1 MGSGSSS
8 MSKFPWSSYVD
19 KIYNETSCEIK
30 KVEPDQKPDESP
42 ERTPGLGIYSLPEY
56 WLHFPLN
63 EIFNEPDGFIMF
75 GCDFIEKT
83 TKTSIDGNITCRLI
97 EMRHNGLMYFVQF
110 LKHGKP
116 ICGQIRGIN
125 QLEAITEA
133 VKAVKQ
139 LGSQSIYKADNV
151 PYKGLQDVM
160 DLDENLLLGNVVL
173 YANAEPSILLKC
185 LAEVAKKPW
194 LSSRLTYP

>member
-19 KIYNETSCEIK
+19 KIYNETIREIK
-30 KVEPDQKPDESP
+30 KPDESSDEESDGEP

-63 EIFNEPDGFIMF
+63 EIFNEPDGLIIL
-75 GCDFIEKT
+75 GCNFIEKT

-97 EMRHNGLMYFVQF
+97 EMKCNGRMYFVQF

-116 ICGQIRGIN
+116 ICDQIRGIN

-139 LGSQSIYKADNV
+139 LNDQSIHKADNV
-151 PYKGLQDVM
+151 TYKGLQDVM
-160 DLDENLLLGNVVL
+160 DLDENLLLGN
-173 YANAEPSILLKC
+173 AEHSILLKC

-194 LSSRLTYP
+194 MSPIRSYP